1 MDKFE
6 DPVKEPKKVP
16 VVEKKLYLE
25 LLKPMKVV
33 VRGVGTI
40 LADGTVLD
48 LDNKV
53 VAGAKNILGP
63 VSPAIAA
70 GFVTAKNW
78 RVVEK

>member
-1 MDKFE
+1 
-6 DPVKEPKKVP
+6 
-16 VVEKKLYLE
+16 
-25 LLKPMKVV
+25 VV